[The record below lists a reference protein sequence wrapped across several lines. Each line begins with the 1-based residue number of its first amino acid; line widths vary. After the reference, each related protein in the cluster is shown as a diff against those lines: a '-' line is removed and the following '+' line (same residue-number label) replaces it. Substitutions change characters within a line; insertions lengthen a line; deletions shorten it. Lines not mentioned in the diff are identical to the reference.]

1 LVLLLR
7 FGCVSSRTGVQ
18 ADALP
23 QACFSR
29 RRTSQTSLAEAL
41 AGATLRLN
49 MATTPTYFIRTF
61 GCQMNE
67 HDSERMA
74 GMLEAEGY
82 VKTTSAE
89 AASVVVFNTCCIRE
103 NADQRL
109 YGNLGHM
116 KRIKDGCDGEMRIVV
131 AGCLAQKDKDLIQQR
146 APYVDVVLGTH
157 NLASLPRLL
166 NESQEGPAFEIL
178 EQTEVFPSALPARR
192 TSPWHAW
199 VSISIGCNNSCTFC
213 IVPAVRGREI
223 SRRTGEIVVEVEELV
238 DDGVVEVTLLGQNVN
253 SYGRDLDGRPLFA
266 KLLRE
271 LDRIDG
277 LERIRFTSPHPKDFR
292 ADTVAAMADCRRV
305 CEHIHL
311 PVQAGSD
318 RVLKRMKRAY
328 TRRKYLDKVA
338 MVREAIPD
346 VAVTTDIIVG
356 FPGETED
363 DFRETLEVVEAA
375 RYDAAYTFQ
384 YSPRPMTEAAEFDDQ
399 LPKDVVQE
407 RFDRLIA
414 LQQKISLDQNQR
426 HIGRSEEVIVEGVSK
441 KDPTK
446 LSGRTRT
453 NKLVHFDSD
462 GAREGAFRSVR
473 ITGAHHHYLE
483 GVLAEGRRDEPR
495 PRLTLPLVASGAGC
509 NTCS

>member
-1 LVLLLR
+1 
-7 FGCVSSRTGVQ
+7 
-18 ADALP
+18 
-23 QACFSR
+23 
-29 RRTSQTSLAEAL
+29 
-41 AGATLRLN
+41 
-49 MATTPTYFIRTF
+49 
-61 GCQMNE
+61 MNE

-82 VKTTSAE
+82 VKTTAAE
-89 AASVVVFNTCCIRE
+89 EASVVVFNTCCIRE

-116 KRIKDGCDGEMRIVV
+116 KRIKDLREGEMRIVV

-166 NESQEGPAFEIL
+166 SESHEGPAFEIL

-223 SRRTGEIVVEVEELV
+223 SRRTGEIVAEVEQLV
-238 DDGVVEVTLLGQNVN
+238 DDGVIEVTLLGQNVN
-253 SYGRDLDGRPLFA
+253 SYGRDLDGRALFA

-271 LDRIDG
+271 LDRIEG

-292 ADTVAAMADCRRV
+292 ADTVEAMADCSRV

-328 TRRKYLDKVA
+328 TRRRSLEKVA
-338 MVREAIPD
+338 MVRQAIPD

-363 DFRETLEVVEAA
+363 DFKETLEVTAEA

-384 YSPRPMTEAAEFDDQ
+384 YSPRPMTEAADFDDQ
-399 LPKDVVQE
+399 VPKAVVQE

-414 LQQKISLDQNQR
+414 LQQRISLEQNQR
-426 HIGRSEEVIVEGVSK
+426 HIGCSEEVIVEGVSK
-441 KDPTK
+441 KDPSK

-462 GAREGAFRSVR
+462 GAREGAFRTVR
-473 ITGAHHHYLE
+473 ITGALHHYLE
-483 GVLAEGRRDEPR
+483 GVLTDGRNGEPR
-495 PRLTLPLVASGAGC
+495 ARLTLPLVASGTGC